1 MNLPPQELGQEAI
14 SELTPISLNMEN
26 KNFEEDLTTLAR
38 IEQEST
44 DDSGGKL
51 RILLSSFLLADAS
64 NADVG
69 EALSKIY
76 ISCPVL
82 SLGGIYWM
90 Q

>member
-1 MNLPPQELGQEAI
+1 MKKA
-14 SELTPISLNMEN
+14 
-26 KNFEEDLTTLAR
+26 K
-38 IEQEST
+38 
-44 DDSGGKL
+44 DDSWPTNQLPRKNLTLTYARYTGAS
-51 RILLSSFLLADAS
+51 RRVTLLSSFLLADAS